1 MYKVISYT
9 RPDGEQPVRDWIN
22 AQDNS
27 IKPNIRR
34 KVDDLRKHGLSLLGT
49 NAMDVIL
56 GQDNGFFELR
66 NRALGW
72 RIAVYYSLKSATF
85 ILLHGWHKDNNY
97 KKEIQRARIL
107 LHEYL
112 KWEKNQYG

>member
-1 MYKVISYT
+1 MYKVIPYT

-27 IKPNIRR
+27 IRPNIYR

-49 NAMDVIL
+49 NAMDIVS
-56 GQDNGFFELR
+56 GPDNGFYELR

-72 RIAVYYSLKSATF
+72 RIAVYCNLQSATF
-85 ILLHGWHKDNNY
+85 ILLHGWRKDNNY
-97 KKEIQRARIL
+97 TREIQRARSL

-112 KWEKNQYG
+112 KWETKQYG